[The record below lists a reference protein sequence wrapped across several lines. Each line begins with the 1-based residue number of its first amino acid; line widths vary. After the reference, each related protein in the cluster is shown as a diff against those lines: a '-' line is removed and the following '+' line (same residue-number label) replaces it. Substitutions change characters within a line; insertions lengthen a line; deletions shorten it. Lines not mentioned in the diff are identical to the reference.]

1 MYADLVAA
9 CRTAGFDPRVAH
21 EVESMLTNLLLVA
34 AGVGITVVPASMQGM
49 NGGSIAYFR
58 LRSPTP
64 LAAPM
69 TLLSRH
75 DTRNP
80 AVGQFLALARKKR
93 TNSP

>member
-1 MYADLVAA
+1 
-9 CRTAGFDPRVAH
+9 
-21 EVESMLTNLLLVA
+21 
-34 AGVGITVVPASMQGM
+34 M
-49 NGGSIAYFR
+49 NGEAIAYFR

-69 TLLSRH
+69 TLLSHH

-80 AVGQFLALARKKR
+80 TVGQFLALARKKR